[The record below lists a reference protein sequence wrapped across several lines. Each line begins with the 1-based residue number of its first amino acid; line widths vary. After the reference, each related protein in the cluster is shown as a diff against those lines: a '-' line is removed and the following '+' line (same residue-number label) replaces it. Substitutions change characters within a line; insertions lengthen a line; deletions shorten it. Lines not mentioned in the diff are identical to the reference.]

1 MRGKRD
7 FRESVDIE
15 DRLFFPS
22 VDIEEMTSFDLEYT
36 LIVEFLIHHIID
48 KEEKIWGKSLA
59 RLGGK
64 HPII

>member
-36 LIVEFLIHHIID
+36 LIVEFLVRYIVD
-48 KEEKIWGKSLA
+48 KEEKI
-59 RLGGK
+59 R
-64 HPII
+64 